1 MEKEDFKNIQALLN
15 GAPDDYEIALSNIK
29 NMKPHEIFIL
39 LLGKDLVS
47 EKRANFIKEFSAINW
62 PEGKDFTYRALYKR
76 CKNMPPKVQEV
87 FTDIISRQIYNGYL
101 CETFEFVEEL
111 KIEIKW

>member
-15 GAPDDYEIALSNIK
+15 GAPDDYEIAISNIK

-39 LLGKDLVS
+39 LLGKDLVN
-47 EKRANFIKEFSAINW
+47 EKRSNFIKEFPEINW
-62 PEGKDFTYRALYKR
+62 PEGKDFTYKALYKT

-87 FTDIISRQIYNGYL
+87 FTDIISRQIYKSFL

>member
-47 EKRANFIKEFSAINW
+47 EKRANFIKEFPAINW